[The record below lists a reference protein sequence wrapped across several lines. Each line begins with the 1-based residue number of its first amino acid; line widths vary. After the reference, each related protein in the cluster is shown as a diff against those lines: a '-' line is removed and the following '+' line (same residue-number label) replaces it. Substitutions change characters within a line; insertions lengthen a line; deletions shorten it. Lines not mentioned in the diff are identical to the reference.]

1 MFMPLILL
9 AAAATTVP
17 DGTPAQARV
26 TASASVTVIAA
37 ESISLSQLQSGQD
50 RNRADR
56 RISRH
61 AGGLLI
67 EYY

>member
-1 MFMPLILL
+1 MFMPLILI

-17 DGTPAQARV
+17 DGAPARARV
-26 TASASVTVIAA
+26 TASSSVTVIAA
-37 ESISLSQLQSGQD
+37 ESISLSQLQRGQD
-50 RNRADR
+50 RNRTDR

-61 AGGLLI
+61 AGGLSI

>member
-1 MFMPLILL
+1 
-9 AAAATTVP
+9 
-17 DGTPAQARV
+17 V

-37 ESISLSQLQSGQD
+37 ESINLSQLQRGQD

>member
-1 MFMPLILL
+1 MFMPLILIT
-9 AAAATTVP
+9 AVATAVA
-17 DGTPAQARV
+17 DGAPARARV

-37 ESISLSQLQSGQD
+37 ESINLSQLQRGQD

-56 RISRH
+56 RVSRH